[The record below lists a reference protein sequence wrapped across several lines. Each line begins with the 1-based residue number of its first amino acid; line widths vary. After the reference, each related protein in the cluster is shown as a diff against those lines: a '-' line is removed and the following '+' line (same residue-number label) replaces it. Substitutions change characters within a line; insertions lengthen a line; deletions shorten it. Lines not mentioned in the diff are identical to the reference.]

1 MHTKFLINQGLFFCK
16 KMLYRIFPKLIHYY
30 NIKFPSRIR
39 NIIRNISINIIGKSE
54 HELLVTLRS

>member
-1 MHTKFLINQGLFFCK
+1 MHTKFLINRGFFFCK
-16 KMLYRIFPKLIHYY
+16 KMLYRIFPKLIQYY

-39 NIIRNISINIIGKSE
+39 NIIINISINIIGKSE